1 MRTENQSSR
10 IVDQADKETRPG
22 YRLQD
27 IIAKSDMIAKS
38 VMVSR
43 PKRVDKQLVRI
54 KKELE
59 RFEGIVEN
67 LKMFLRMKPKERKL
81 VSGIIDMWLDKIK

>member
-1 MRTENQSSR
+1 MRTESESSR
-10 IVDQADKETRPG
+10 IVDKVKPVREHHQFSPDQLSHFEYA
-22 YRLQD
+22 Q
-27 IIAKSDMIAKS
+27 
-38 VMVSR
+38 VVR

-59 RFEGIVEN
+59 RFEGIVDN

>member
-1 MRTENQSSR
+1 MRTENESSR
-10 IVDQADKETRPG
+10 IVEADTETRPG
-22 YRLQD
+22 FRMQD
-27 IIAKSDMIAKS
+27 IVAKSIIG
-38 VMVSR
+38 SR

-59 RFEGIVEN
+59 RFEGIVDN

>member
-1 MRTENQSSR
+1 MRTENESSL
-10 IVDQADKETRPG
+10 IVDGK
-22 YRLQD
+22 
-27 IIAKSDMIAKS
+27 
-38 VMVSR
+38 VSH

-59 RFEGIVEN
+59 RFEGIVDN

>member
-1 MRTENQSSR
+1 MRTESESSR
-10 IVDQADKETRPG
+10 IVD
-22 YRLQD
+22 
-27 IIAKSDMIAKS
+27 
-38 VMVSR
+38 VVR

-59 RFEGIVEN
+59 RFEGIVDN

>member
-1 MRTENQSSR
+1 
-10 IVDQADKETRPG
+10 
-22 YRLQD
+22 
-27 IIAKSDMIAKS
+27 MIAKS

>member
-1 MRTENQSSR
+1 MRSENQSSR
-10 IVDQADKETRPG
+10 IVDQAIETETRPG
-22 YRLQD
+22 FRLQD
-27 IIAKSDMIAKS
+27 IVAKSIL
-38 VMVSR
+38 VR

-59 RFEGIVEN
+59 RFEGIVDN